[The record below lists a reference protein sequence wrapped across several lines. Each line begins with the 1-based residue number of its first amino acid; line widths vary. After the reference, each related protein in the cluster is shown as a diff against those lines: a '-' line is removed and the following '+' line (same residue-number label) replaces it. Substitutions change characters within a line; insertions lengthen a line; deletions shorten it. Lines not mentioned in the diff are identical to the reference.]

1 MVLYL
6 KDKFIPT
13 FYTGTSFED
22 KVEESVK
29 MMFENYKRTSPLAS
43 FYWFLFLFFSLDIYL
58 YYFTIIFGKCT
69 SICTLPLLL
78 YYSRDRPYPNTVG
91 TVVTLDCIQMFVW
104 HCVLV
109 VYKEVPS
116 ISLFA
121 GPLYGIHLEKRTKI
135 LSSILTSVFV
145 LYL

>member
-43 FYWFLFLFFSLDIYL
+43 FY
-58 YYFTIIFGKCT
+58 
-69 SICTLPLLL
+69 
-78 YYSRDRPYPNTVG
+78 
-91 TVVTLDCIQMFVW
+91 
-104 HCVLV
+104 
-109 VYKEVPS
+109 
-116 ISLFA
+116 
-121 GPLYGIHLEKRTKI
+121 
-135 LSSILTSVFV
+135 
-145 LYL
+145 